1 MQCRQEAL
9 QTLVVVALL
18 VVVVIAVSTGS
29 VTDLVVVVV
38 LLVVV
43 VIAVSPGSV
52 TDFSSSNVTSS
63 SSDSRVAYDSDG
75 EPAMVVNR
83 IAEVGLREAYKYK
96 PTLTDS
102 GAGRGARIRQYWSR

>member
-18 VVVVIAVSTGS
+18 VVA
-29 VTDLVVVVV
+29 
-38 LLVVV
+38 

-52 TDFSSSNVTSS
+52 TDFSSSSVTSS
-63 SSDSRVAYDSDG
+63 SSDCSVAYESDG
-75 EPAMVVNR
+75 EPAMVGNR
-83 IAEVGLREAYKYK
+83 IAEVGLRKAYKYE

-102 GAGRGARIRQYWSR
+102 GAGRGEIIRQYWSR